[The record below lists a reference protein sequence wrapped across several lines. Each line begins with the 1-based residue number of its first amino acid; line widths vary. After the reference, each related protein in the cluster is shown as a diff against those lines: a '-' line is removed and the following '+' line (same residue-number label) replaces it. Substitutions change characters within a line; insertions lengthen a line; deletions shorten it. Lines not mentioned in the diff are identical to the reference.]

1 MANEKVSSM
10 TELNEVGSL
19 DNKFLY
25 VVTEDQNGNTNNKMT
40 LRTLQREIAASS
52 GSSGN
57 NGSSGNVL
65 FPQWE
70 ALYSLL
76 TASTSYTLPC
86 DCFVTSSSYNF
97 SSGSATPSV
106 KIDGTAIPGIMW
118 LSGGFYC
125 AKGTVIDTN
134 ANYRD
139 ATNGNM
145 TQVMVVPL
153 LNGDIDTDKC
163 IMLKDQTPQQ
173 ITEFIQANMGDA
185 SSGKYFTSNTSPAPG
200 VYGSTGASGNDS
212 WNLITSETQ
221 PSLEFAR
228 FAVQGVT
235 NTGIVAV
242 VKSPYSPSNFNKYKS
257 NGSKNFTSKT
267 LTVSSYQQIF
277 AGNASNKVTQ
287 SDYNVITLLLYNFNP
302 DSSSN

>member
-25 VVTEDQNGNTNNKMT
+25 VVTEDQNGNTNNKMS

-57 NGSSGNVL
+57 NGSSGNGL

-70 ALYSLL
+70 ALYDLPA
-76 TASTSYTLPC
+76 ASTSYTLPC

-106 KIDGTAIPGIMW
+106 KIDGTNIPEIMW

-134 ANYRD
+134 ANYKTTD
-139 ATNGNM
+139 NP
-145 TQVMVVPL
+145 TQVKVVPL

-163 IMLKDQTPQQ
+163 IVLKDQTPQQ

-185 SSGKYFTSNTSPAPG
+185 GGKYFTSNTSPAPG
-200 VYGSTGASGNDS
+200 VYGSTALSGSDS

-221 PSLEFAR
+221 QSLEFAR
-228 FAVQGVT
+228 FAISAKT
-235 NTGIVAV
+235 NEGFVAL
-242 VKSPYSPSNFNKYKS
+242 VKSPANPTYFNKYKS
-257 NGSKNFTSKT
+257 
-267 LTVSSYQQIF
+267 
-277 AGNASNKVTQ
+277 
-287 SDYNVITLLLYNFNP
+287 
-302 DSSSN
+302 